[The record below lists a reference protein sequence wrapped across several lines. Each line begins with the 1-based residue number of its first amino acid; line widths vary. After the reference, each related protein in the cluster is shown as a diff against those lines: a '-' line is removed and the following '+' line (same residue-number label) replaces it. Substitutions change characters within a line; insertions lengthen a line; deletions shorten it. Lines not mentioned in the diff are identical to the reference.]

1 VAVYFLD
8 TSALAKRYVTETGS
22 GWIRSITDPL
32 NYHEIYVAKIVAPEA
47 VSALIR
53 QTPPLANLTTV
64 VADFHFDFNNQY
76 QQLALTDIVIETAM
90 RLVEAYRLRGYDAV
104 QLATAVEL
112 NTVRTAAGLPP
123 LVFVSAD
130 QSLNFTAASESL
142 AVDDPNSYP

>member
-1 VAVYFLD
+1 M
-8 TSALAKRYVTETGS
+8 
-22 GWIRSITDPL
+22 

-130 QSLNFTAASESL
+130 QSLNSAAASESL
-142 AVDDPNSYP
+142 AVDGPNSYP